1 MWSQILS
8 VLAVVGSNV
17 KNVNSIYSVGIG
29 CLGVRY
35 FALSHNT
42 CKFPDNSI
50 FSTNEFVAP
59 QQLFTLDLQLNL
71 KTTIIL
77 SISSIAY
84 IKPTQAQR
92 SKA

>member
-8 VLAVVGSNV
+8 VLAVVGTNV
-17 KNVNSIYSVGIG
+17 VDVNRIYSVGIG

-50 FSTNEFVAP
+50 FFNE
-59 QQLFTLDLQLNL
+59 
-71 KTTIIL
+71 
-77 SISSIAY
+77 
-84 IKPTQAQR
+84 
-92 SKA
+92 